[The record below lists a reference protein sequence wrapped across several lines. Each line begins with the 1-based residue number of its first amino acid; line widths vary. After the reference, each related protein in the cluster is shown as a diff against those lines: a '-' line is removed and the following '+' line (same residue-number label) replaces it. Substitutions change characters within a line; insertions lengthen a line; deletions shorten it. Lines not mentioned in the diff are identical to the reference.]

1 MHEALKDILPI
12 QEFDMQ
18 MIQLMKLKKER
29 QKELSNIN
37 AIKKD
42 LMQKT
47 MIKEGEII
55 EIKKNIRILE
65 GEAKDNADKIK
76 KLEGQQSLV
85 KKVDEF
91 NALSHEISQAER
103 ERVAKEQK
111 LSDLYDQLA
120 QEEDLL
126 KNLNGNLQETT
137 DSSKVIEEEIRESI
151 LRINEEGRAIKAQ
164 RDKLAED
171 TNPEVFRI
179 YEMLLKNK
187 KDRVI
192 VPIENRC
199 CSGCHIMLT
208 AQHENL
214 VRKGERLVF
223 CEHCSR
229 IHFWQKEETEAGEGE
244 EATKRRRRRRTT
256 AAAS

>member
-18 MIQLMKLKKER
+18 MIQLMRLKKER
-29 QKELSNIN
+29 LRELTNIN
-37 AIKKD
+37 AIKTD
-42 LMQKT
+42 LMQRS

-55 EIKKNIRILE
+55 ELKKNIRILE
-65 GEAKDNADKIK
+65 GEVSDVNERVK
-76 KLEGQQSLV
+76 KLEGQQAQV

-91 NALSHEISQAER
+91 NALSHEISQSER
-103 ERVAKEQK
+103 ERVAKEQR
-111 LSDLYDQLA
+111 LSDLYDTLA
-120 QEEDLL
+120 
-126 KNLNGNLQETT
+126 T
-137 DSSKVIEEEIRESI
+137 EEEILKSLNENLEETAESSRVLEDEIKESI
-151 LRINEEGRAIKAQ
+151 YRINEEGKGIKEQ
-164 RDKLAED
+164 RDALTDNAD
-171 TNPEVFRI
+171 PELFRI

-187 KDRVI
+187 KDRVV

-214 VRKGERLVF
+214 VRKGEKLVF

-229 IHFWQKEETEAGEGE
+229 IHFWQESEALEGTPVE
-244 EATKRRRRRRTT
+244 TKRRRRRRTT
-256 AAAS
+256 PTT